1 MTPPKGTIVDDT
13 EDSKCRAG
21 VSLAV
26 TLGIGALSAFGSYFT
41 WGTSQEH
48 RITKV
53 EEAVEQL
60 REWRKEQREDF
71 KSMMDKLDKAQHKE
85 ADDDRGR

>member
-1 MTPPKGTIVDDT
+1 M
-13 EDSKCRAG
+13 
-21 VSLAV
+21 

-71 KSMMDKLDKAQHKE
+71 QDDDGQARQGAQRKE
-85 ADDDRGR
+85 ASDDRRR